1 MRGTVQVVGRGQGTF
16 TGTRA
21 GGPPA
26 GGGAAAPPQ
35 GGGTQTPTAG
45 ALTGTWNVTT
55 SAGSQQIPGTLTLQQ
70 QGQRVTG
77 RVETPFGTADITD
90 GSATGTG
97 FRVVT
102 TLNIEGQS
110 TDITFEG
117 TVSGNQMSG
126 TVTSARGSFPFSG
139 TRTP

>member
-1 MRGTVQVVGRGQGTF
+1 MRGTVQVVGRGSGTF

-21 GGPPA
+21 GG
-26 GGGAAAPPQ
+26 GGAAPPQ
-35 GGGTQTPTAG
+35 GVGTQTPAAG
-45 ALTGTWNVTT
+45 ALAGTWSITT
-55 SAGSQQIPGTLTLQQ
+55 NAGSQQIPGTLTLQQ
-70 QGQRVTG
+70 QGTRVTG

-90 GSATGTG
+90 GSATGGGG
-97 FRVVT
+97 FRIAT